1 MNKIMTDYQILFS
14 KKAKKDI
21 EQLTGQQKA
30 KLQEILLQVIA
41 TTPYAGKQLKGQLTG
56 LYSYR
61 LTRKD
66 RIVYE
71 IIEDD
76 KVVFVIRARSH
87 YGE

>member
-1 MNKIMTDYQILFS
+1 MTDYQILFS

-21 EQLTGQQKA
+21 EQLTAQQKA
-30 KLQEILLQVIA
+30 KLQEILLQFIA
-41 TTPYAGKQLKGQLTG
+41 TNPYTGKQLKGQLTG
-56 LYSYR
+56 FYSYR